1 MKLMAIDGNSILNR
15 AFYGVKLLSSK
26 EVVYT
31 NGIYGFLNTYF
42 KLMEDEKPDAVC
54 VCFDLK
60 AKTFRHLQYEGY
72 KAQRKG
78 MPDEL
83 AQQVPILKDILDKMG
98 VARLEKEGFEADD
111 LLGTVSKKCETEGWD
126 CTVVTGD
133 KDSLQLIGDRT
144 RVSIVSTRMG
154 QTTTKKYDA
163 DLFREEYSGLDPLKI
178 IDLKAIMGDKSDNIP
193 GINGIGEKGAMELL
207 TKYGSLQGVYQNL
220 EEKNFTKGMFKKLS
234 EGKDSAFMSYELA
247 TIVRDVD
254 TGRELCDFELGEGDR
269 EGLLNILSKLE
280 LFSLIKKI
288 DVKGEGVSKEKKTEI
303 AVPEYIESDDLFLGD
318 TVSIFEEDGIFAVS
332 DGRKTAVSGSFD
344 SVKELFKKAKKVY
357 MHDCKAF
364 YKKLAENGIYFDGF
378 YDTAVAEYLLS
389 PTDSAYP
396 LEKRVFVRFQTELEQ
411 GGDGQIGLFEND
423 GRDKSLAAKKA
434 FFVFLMGQQT
444 EKELKE
450 QGLWELFENIEMPL
464 IPVLAE
470 METNGIEI
478 DADALK
484 EYGDELSQKMEQIA
498 EIIYDEAGERF
509 NIGSP
514 KQLGEILF
522 GKMGLKGGKK
532 TKTGYSTDA
541 DTLEKLKKDSPM
553 VANVLEYRKYSKLK
567 STYCDGLIKTIAPDG
582 RIHTTFNQMV
592 TATGRL
598 SSQDPNLQNIPIR
611 TKDGEKIRRAFVAKE
626 GCTLIDAD
634 YSQIELRILAHISND
649 ERMKA
654 AFNEGRDIHAIT
666 ASQVFGVPLEEV
678 TAEQRRRAK
687 AVNFGIVYGISAFA
701 LSEDIGVFVSE
712 AQSYIDGYFRAYS
725 GVKDY
730 MDSIRESAKE
740 QGCVRTI
747 FGRKRDLPELKSSNH
762 NIRAFGERVAL
773 NMPIQGAAADI
784 MKIAMIR
791 VWKRLKEEG
800 LESRLLVQVHDEL
813 LLEAPERE
821 TEQAAE
827 ILKQEMERAADL
839 SIKLTADV
847 HSGKNWVEAK

>member
-1 MKLMAIDGNSILNR
+1 
-15 AFYGVKLLSSK
+15 
-26 EVVYT
+26 
-31 NGIYGFLNTYF
+31 
-42 KLMEDEKPDAVC
+42 
-54 VCFDLK
+54 
-60 AKTFRHLQYEGY
+60 
-72 KAQRKG
+72 
-78 MPDEL
+78 
-83 AQQVPILKDILDKMG
+83 
-98 VARLEKEGFEADD
+98 
-111 LLGTVSKKCETEGWD
+111 
-126 CTVVTGD
+126 
-133 KDSLQLIGDRT
+133 
-144 RVSIVSTRMG
+144 
-154 QTTTKKYDA
+154 
-163 DLFREEYSGLDPLKI
+163 
-178 IDLKAIMGDKSDNIP
+178 
-193 GINGIGEKGAMELL
+193 
-207 TKYGSLQGVYQNL
+207 
-220 EEKNFTKGMFKKLS
+220 
-234 EGKDSAFMSYELA
+234 
-247 TIVRDVD
+247 
-254 TGRELCDFELGEGDR
+254 
-269 EGLLNILSKLE
+269 
-280 LFSLIKKI
+280 
-288 DVKGEGVSKEKKTEI
+288 
-303 AVPEYIESDDLFLGD
+303 
-318 TVSIFEEDGIFAVS
+318 
-332 DGRKTAVSGSFD
+332 
-344 SVKELFKKAKKVY
+344 
-357 MHDCKAF
+357 
-364 YKKLAENGIYFDGF
+364 
-378 YDTAVAEYLLS
+378 
-389 PTDSAYP
+389 
-396 LEKRVFVRFQTELEQ
+396 
-411 GGDGQIGLFEND
+411 
-423 GRDKSLAAKKA
+423 
-434 FFVFLMGQQT
+434 
-444 EKELKE
+444 
-450 QGLWELFENIEMPL
+450 
-464 IPVLAE
+464 
-470 METNGIEI
+470 
-478 DADALK
+478 
-484 EYGDELSQKMEQIA
+484 
-498 EIIYDEAGERF
+498 
-509 NIGSP
+509 
-514 KQLGEILF
+514 
-522 GKMGLKGGKK
+522 MGLKGGKK

-813 LLEAPERE
+813 LLEAPEIE
-821 TEQAAE
+821 AEQAAE